1 MYDSLNQ
8 EVFGFLYKFDKVRGL
23 QLLSAMYFKNLNEI
37 SFLMIP
43 FDSGLLLSFITI

>member
-23 QLLSAMYFKNLNEI
+23 QLSAMYFKNLNEI